1 VGLCLR
7 RLSGISADNSWLGID
22 SMARNVLRS
31 VPAGGRIVRNADS
44 PVLKGFVLRYN
55 RPLPLSWVK
64 SAKFVC
70 HMAGTMKFSEAPP
83 YPYTCRSL
91 RPTRTGK
98 MRDKVCIRCSRTNG
112 CFGCHS
118 RSEKQHG
125 SNSHSLHLR
134 TEKLVR
140 VRAEI
145 QAGVVLELS
154 LHRHHR

>member
-98 MRDKVCIRCSRTNG
+98 MRTNPSFAGAANAIAAFYRGCSRA
-112 CFGCHS
+112 FAAMQPMS
-118 RSEKQHG
+118 
-125 SNSHSLHLR
+125 
-134 TEKLVR
+134 
-140 VRAEI
+140 
-145 QAGVVLELS
+145 
-154 LHRHHR
+154 

>member
-98 MRDKVCIRCSRTNG
+98 MRT
-112 CFGCHS
+112 F
-118 RSEKQHG
+118 Q
-125 SNSHSLHLR
+125 SLAA
-134 TEKLVR
+134 
-140 VRAEI
+140 RAPMS
-145 QAGVVLELS
+145 VFNNFT
-154 LHRHHR
+154 

>member
-1 VGLCLR
+1 MGLCLR

-98 MRDKVCIRCSRTNG
+98 MRTRTKPLPRQWRLLRVL
-112 CFGCHS
+112 CADFG
-118 RSEKQHG
+118 
-125 SNSHSLHLR
+125 
-134 TEKLVR
+134 R
-140 VRAEI
+140 VDFEI
-145 QAGVVLELS
+145 
-154 LHRHHR
+154 